1 MEWQVSMKRGES
13 ARYVA
18 VANHHPELD
27 IHVLISSGNTVS
39 RQEIHLCTTQ
49 QTKRLG
55 M

>member
-1 MEWQVSMKRGES
+1 MKRGES
-13 ARYVA
+13 AGYVTG
-18 VANHHPELD
+18 ANQYPELD

-39 RQEIHLCTTQ
+39 RQEIHLCSMQ